1 MPSASSLDAGWTWS
15 SCNASSAPAMTKV
28 PTTERGAATAGS
40 RRSDMQVALDD
51 ALVGTE
57 RPAVALPGHPPLLDH
72 VVPVG
77 ERQQRRDVIVDHPDG
92 DRKSGDEGKRV
103 DEQGDRVG

>member
-1 MPSASSLDAGWTWS
+1 MPSASSLDAGSTWS

-51 ALVGTE
+51 ALVGPE
-57 RPAVALPGHPPLLDH
+57 SPAVALPGHPPLPDH

-77 ERQQRRDVIVDHPDG
+77 ERQQRRHALVGHPDALPPTLPPRPE
-92 DRKSGDEGKRV
+92 DA
-103 DEQGDRVG
+103 